1 MLRSQVVAR
10 ARSAIGRNIRY
21 ELGAGGMNPQR
32 DDPANL
38 LNSCDCSGFAAWA
51 LGVKRKTDLPWY
63 VEQNGG
69 WLETSAIF
77 RDCATP
83 YGFFDGLEWRDSRPG
98 DLLVWG
104 DRKDS
109 EGQNRQ
115 GHVGIVSEV
124 GPEGPAKVVHCS
136 LGNWKATG
144 DAIAETDVLIF
155 QSHGARVAR
164 CAWVTEDAIA

>member
-1 MLRSQVVAR
+1 MTRQEVVAR
-10 ARSAIGRNIRY
+10 ARSAVGRNVRY

-38 LNSCDCSGFAAWA
+38 LNCCDCSGFAAWC

-83 YGFFDGLEWRDSRPG
+83 YGFFDGIEWKDARPA
-98 DLLVWG
+98 DLLVYG
-104 DRKDS
+104 DRKDDA
-109 EGQNRQ
+109 GKVRQ
-115 GHVGIVSEV
+115 GHVGVVSEV
-124 GPEGPAKVVHCS
+124 GSEGPTEVIHCS
-136 LGNWKATG
+136 ASNWRVTG
-144 DAIAETDVLIF
+144 DAIQPTAPLIF
-155 QSHGARVAR
+155 EQHGARAAR
-164 CAWVTEDAIA
+164 CAWVTEDNA